1 MTHTTHSATDLA
13 ALPSLARH
21 EIKRYLRH
29 PLLLIGAALTIAAC
43 AMGPD
48 KTSSSTFH
56 VIVPATCLGVF
67 GLLVMVSLV
76 RGSDQANE
84 AAGAVVASERTRT
97 LALAASTVVPFS
109 CGLLFFAWAVWAYHD
124 QPPLASTIPFGDV
137 GDAWVYAVLFALGT
151 ISCVGGPILGLVIG
165 RWLPFRGAGIV
176 SAVLLVMATI
186 VFQGIV
192 EPLRYVRVFMPW
204 TYFGGPY
211 GVEGEPERWLIITGS
226 PFWYCA
232 YLVALCVI
240 GVIIAMLHDREQSRQ
255 TLFRVLAG
263 VAVLAVVLCVLAMT
277 TGVQEVMVN
286 PLPGKA

>member
-1 MTHTTHSATDLA
+1 MTQTTHPPTDLA
-13 ALPSLARH
+13 ALPALARH

-29 PLLLIGAALTIAAC
+29 PLFLIGAVLTIALC

-48 KTSSSTFH
+48 KASSSLFH
-56 VIVPATCLGVF
+56 VIVPATGLGLF

-97 LALAASTVVPFS
+97 LALAASTVVPFIG
-109 CGLLFFAWAVWAYHD
+109 GLLFFAWAVWAYHD
-124 QPPLASTIPFGDV
+124 QPPVAYTMPFGDV

-151 ISCVGGPILGLVIG
+151 LSCVGGPILGLVIG

-176 SAVLLVMATI
+176 SVVLLVMATI

-192 EPLRYVRVFMPW
+192 EPLRFFREFMPW

-211 GVEGEPERWLIITGS
+211 GIDGEPERWLILTGS
-226 PFWYCA
+226 PFWYCL
-232 YLVALCVI
+232 YLVALCVL
-240 GVIIAMLHDREQSRQ
+240 GVIIAMLHDREQSRR
-255 TLFRVLAG
+255 TLLR
-263 VAVLAVVLCVLAMT
+263 VLAVVAVVAVVLFVLTMT
-277 TGVQEVMVN
+277 TGVQDLMVN
-286 PLPGKA
+286 PLPSKA

>member
-1 MTHTTHSATDLA
+1 MTQTTHPASDLA

-29 PLLLIGAALTIAAC
+29 PLFLIGAVLTIATC

-48 KTSSSTFH
+48 KSSSSIFH
-56 VIVPATCLGVF
+56 VLVPATCLGVF

-76 RGSDQANE
+76 RGSDQAND

-97 LALAASTVVPFS
+97 LALAASTVVPFTG
-109 CGLLFFAWAVWAYHD
+109 GLLFFAWAVWAYHD
-124 QPPLASTIPFGDV
+124 QPPLPYSMPFGDV
-137 GDAWVYAVLFALGT
+137 GDAWVYAGMFALGT
-151 ISCVGGPILGLVIG
+151 ISCVGGPILGLVIA

-176 SAVLLVMATI
+176 SAVLLVMLTI
-186 VFQGIV
+186 VFQGII

-211 GVEGEPERWLIITGS
+211 GIEGEPERWLIITGS
-226 PFWYCA
+226 PFWYCL

-240 GVIIAMLHDREQSRQ
+240 GVIIAMLHDREQPRQ
-255 TLFRVLAG
+255 ILFRVLVG
-263 VAVLAVVLCVLAMT
+263 VGVLAVVLCLLAMM

>member
-29 PLLLIGAALTIAAC
+29 PLFLVGAALTIAIC
-43 AMGPD
+43 AMGP
-48 KTSSSTFH
+48 TEGSSLGH
-56 VIVPATCLGVF
+56 VIVPATGLGVF

-76 RGSDQANE
+76 RASDQANE
-84 AAGAVVASERTRT
+84 AAGTVVASERTRT
-97 LALAASTVVPFS
+97 LALAISTVVPFVA
-109 CGLLFFAWAVWAYHD
+109 GLLFFAWAVWAYHD
-124 QPPLASTIPFGDV
+124 EPPAASTVPFGDV
-137 GDAWVYAVLFALGT
+137 GDAWAYAVLFALGT
-151 ISCVGGPILGLVIG
+151 ICCVGGPILGLVIG

-176 SAVLLVMATI
+176 SAVVLIMLTI

-211 GVEGEPERWLIITGS
+211 GIEGDPERWLILTGS
-226 PFWYCA
+226 PFWYCL
-232 YLVALCVI
+232 YLVALCLI
-240 GVIIAMLHDREQSRQ
+240 GVIIAVLHDREQPRQ

-263 VAVLAVVLCVLAMT
+263 VAVLAVVLCLLAMT